1 MMQCSFLVRMKKMKL
16 KEQLMRNR
24 WLTTWLVTIF
34 LASSP
39 LASAQQPVATAVRE
53 KVILDTD
60 IGDDIDDVF
69 ALALVLTSPEIELL
83 GISTAWGNTQL
94 RARIVD
100 RFLCETGKE
109 NVPILAGI
117 ETQSKNP
124 MAQARW
130 AEQMP
135 PRAKPFGSSIDFI
148 LEQIRRY
155 PNQITLLAVAPFTN
169 VGALIERD
177 PETFRKLKRV
187 VIMGGSV
194 YRGYNDLGYT
204 PVRGPEPEYNIFSD
218 IPAARRLFTSGIPL
232 FVMPLDCTQLK
243 LDEFKRELIFRQSTP
258 LTDALTLL
266 YHLWGQQ
273 TPTLFDPVAV
283 AFVIAPQICPTTP
296 LRLEI
301 DEKGN
306 TRPVNGTPNA
316 QVCLNSNSDEFFRL
330 YLTRILAQKLAGHCS
345 R

>member
-1 MMQCSFLVRMKKMKL
+1 MAR
-16 KEQLMRNR
+16 R
-24 WLTTWLVTIF
+24 LVTAGRSCFRI
-34 LASSP
+34 AS
-39 LASAQQPVATAVRE
+39 LVALLCLVAAAQTVPSTARQ
-53 KVILDTD
+53 KVVIDTD

-69 ALALVLTSPEIELL
+69 AVALALSSPDLEIL
-83 GISTAWGNTQL
+83 GITTAWGDTQL
-94 RARIVD
+94 RARLVD
-100 RFLCETGKE
+100 RLLCETGME
-109 NVPILAGI
+109 NIPVLAGI
-117 ETQSKNP
+117 PTESRVP
-124 MAQARW
+124 LDHRRW
-130 AEQMP
+130 AERFPKPEKPYP
-135 PRAKPFGSSIDFI
+135 PAVDFI
-148 LEQIRRY
+148 LEQIHRY

-194 YRGYNDLGYT
+194 YGGYNDLGYT
-204 PVRGPEPEYNIFSD
+204 PIRGPEPEYNIFSD
-218 IPAARRLFTSGIPL
+218 IPAARRLFTSSVPL
-232 FVMPLDCTQLK
+232 FVMPLDSTQLK

-296 LRLEI
+296 VRLEI

-306 TRPVNGTPNA
+306 T
-316 QVCLNSNSDEFFRL
+316 
-330 YLTRILAQKLAGHCS
+330 
-345 R
+345 

>member
-1 MMQCSFLVRMKKMKL
+1 
-16 KEQLMRNR
+16 MRNR
-24 WLTTWLVTIF
+24 WRTTWLVTIF
-34 LASSP
+34 LSSAC
-39 LASAQQPVATAVRE
+39 LAPAQQQVTRDVRE

-60 IGDDIDDVF
+60 IGDDIDDAF
-69 ALALVLTSPEIELL
+69 ALALVLSSPEIELL

-100 RFLCETGKE
+100 RLLCETGNE

-117 ETQSKNP
+117 ETTSKTP

-130 AEQMP
+130 AEEMAT
-135 PRAKPFGSSIDFI
+135 RARPFGPSVDFI
-148 LEQIRRY
+148 LEQIRHY
-155 PNQITLLAVAPFTN
+155 PNQITLIAVAPFTN
-169 VGALIERD
+169 VSALIERD
-177 PETFRKLKRV
+177 RETFRKLKRV

-218 IPAARRLFTSGIPL
+218 IPAARRLFASGVPL
-232 FVMPLDCTQLK
+232 FMMPLDSTQLK
-243 LDEFKRELIFRQSTP
+243 LDEFKRELIFRHSTP
-258 LTDALTLL
+258 LTDAMTLL

-296 LRLEI
+296 LRIEI

-306 TRPVNGTPNA
+306 TRPVAGAPNA
-316 QVCLNSNSDEFFRL
+316 QVCLNSNTDEFFRL
-330 YLTRILAQKLAGHCS
+330 YLTRILAQKLSGHCS

>member
-1 MMQCSFLVRMKKMKL
+1 
-16 KEQLMRNR
+16 MRDR
-24 WLTTWLVTIF
+24 WLATWLAIIF
-34 LASSP
+34 LASAC
-39 LASAQQPVATAVRE
+39 LAPAAQQANSAARE

-60 IGDDIDDVF
+60 IGDDIDDAF
-69 ALALVLTSPEIELL
+69 ALALVLSSPEIDLL

-94 RARIVD
+94 RTRIVD
-100 RFLCETGKE
+100 RLLCETGNKE
-109 NVPILAGI
+109 IPVAAGI
-117 ETQSKNP
+117 ETKSKVP

-130 AEQMP
+130 AEEIP
-135 PRAKPFGSSIDFI
+135 VRPRPSLSSVDFT

-155 PNQITLLAVAPFTN
+155 PNQITLIAVAPFTN
-169 VGALIERD
+169 VGAMIERD

-204 PVRGPEPEYNIFSD
+204 AIRGPEPEYNIFSD
-218 IPAARRLFTSGIPL
+218 VPAARRLFASGVPL
-232 FVMPLDCTQLK
+232 FVMPLDSTQLK

-258 LTDALTLL
+258 LTDSLTLL

-301 DEKGN
+301 DDKGN
-306 TRPVNGTPNA
+306 TRPVAGVPNA
-316 QVCLNSNSDEFFRL
+316 QVCLNSNADEFFRL
-330 YLTRILAQKLAGHCS
+330 YLTRILAQKLQGHCS